1 MLTPFCFLQPV
12 SLIPLM
18 KGAQQVTLIGDHK
31 QLPAVIKSD
40 LAKREQLHVSLF
52 ERLIKTQAA
61 KSVLLD
67 TQYRMRPA
75 ISAFPNQAFYH
86 SALQDAPSV
95 SERPPAP
102 LSKYLAV
109 GTAAPG
115 SDLDPDLVDPGSV
128 AFVKH
133 DGPEGFLKN
142 SIQNEREVDVI
153 VDLVVDLLH
162 RNPTLDAR
170 DVGVVSPYF
179 AQTRLLQDT
188 FALLAADRYE
198 PVLGRQRSL
207 DLELVEVNTVDA
219 FQGRE
224 KSVVVLSTVRN
235 NPHGRIGFLT
245 DQRRLNVALTRAKDA
260 LFVVGNE
267 RTLRL
272 ATRSDWAEEEAE
284 SDSGVWRRYL
294 RWMDQRGRVVE
305 AQYEKRK

>member
-1 MLTPFCFLQPV
+1 VVLPIRVPSQPV

-40 LAKREQLHVSLF
+40 LAKREQLHISLF
-52 ERLIKTQAA
+52 ERLIKTSAA

-75 ISAFPNQAFYH
+75 ISAFPNESFYH

-95 SERPPAP
+95 SSRPPAP
-102 LSKYLAV
+102 LSKYLALEPD
-109 GTAAPG
+109 AG
-115 SDLDPDLVDPGSV
+115 SI

-133 DGPEGFLKN
+133 DGPEQFLKN
-142 SIQNEREVDVI
+142 SLQNPDEADVI
-153 VDLVVDLLH
+153 VDLVGDLLL

-170 DVGVVSPYF
+170 DIGVVSPYF
-179 AQTRLLQDT
+179 AQTRLLQDR
-188 FALLAADRYE
+188 FAFLAADRLE
-198 PVLGRQRSL
+198 PLLGRQRAA
-207 DLELVEVNTVDA
+207 DLQLVEVNTVDA

-224 KSVVVLSTVRN
+224 KAVVVLSTVRN
-235 NPHGRIGFLT
+235 NPQGRIGFLT

-267 RTLRL
+267 QTLRM
-272 ATRSDWAEEEAE
+272 ATRSDWQEEQAD

-294 RWMDQRGRVVE
+294 RWMDERGRVVG
-305 AQYEKRK
+305 ANYKKW